1 MCRSI
6 NCEDIDECSGNGGKG
21 NCSYQC
27 SNSIGSF
34 NCSCPNGYQLDNDQ
48 LTCLDIDECLTNNGG
63 CGQKCVNLPASYE
76 CACHG
81 GYRETGKNGIDV
93 VCEDIGKIYRKFNVL
108 LLNEKRHEK
117 EALID
122 SC

>member
-1 MCRSI
+1 
-6 NCEDIDECSGNGGKG
+6 
-21 NCSYQC
+21 
-27 SNSIGSF
+27 
-34 NCSCPNGYQLDNDQ
+34 LDNDQ

-93 VCEDIGKIYRKFNVL
+93 VCEDIGKIYR
-108 LLNEKRHEK
+108 
-117 EALID
+117 
-122 SC
+122 